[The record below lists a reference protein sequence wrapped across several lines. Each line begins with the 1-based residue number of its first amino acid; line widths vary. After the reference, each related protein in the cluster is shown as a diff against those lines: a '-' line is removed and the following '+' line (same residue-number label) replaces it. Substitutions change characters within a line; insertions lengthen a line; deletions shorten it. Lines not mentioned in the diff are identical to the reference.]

1 MAITLKANTG
11 RVDLTTKAPTGT
23 GENGGYY
30 TPSVTDG
37 ILSWEPS
44 KLNMPEVPNSDI
56 TGPQG
61 PKGDPFTYDDFTK
74 EQLAALVGPQGPKG
88 DKGDKGDPG
97 ENGTD
102 GNRNDEFVTSYPTTL
117 QAGKNYWLLDNEQ
130 RTVCPY
136 MKQSEVEALI
146 NEKYTATMGGNY

>member
-44 KLNMPEVPNSDI
+44 KLNMPAVPNSDI
-56 TGPQG
+56 AGPQG

-88 DKGDKGDPG
+88 DKGDQGIQGPKGEKGKDGTMSFTDLTEEQKASLKGDKGDKGDPF
-97 ENGTD
+97 TY
-102 GNRNDEFVTSYPTTL
+102 NDFT
-117 QAGKNYWLLDNEQ
+117 
-130 RTVCPY
+130 
-136 MKQSEVEALI
+136 EAQLASL
-146 NEKYTATMGGNY
+146 KGPKGDTGPKG